1 MEAYVTTLGVRLLA
15 LPYHLDIEYT
25 YYVPET
31 LDGEHTVGEFV
42 LVPFGGA
49 NKRHTA
55 LVTSVSRTND
65 YQKLKPILSVI
76 NESLTLDAE
85 MMALACFLC
94 DRTLCTMGDAVRRL
108 IPADALSRADEC
120 FFPVPG
126 ADAEDAAIN
135 RKAKDLFDFIAS
147 HKNVTRK
154 RLEKDFGTDIRSTLK
169 ILREKGLIL
178 TDTVIKEPKTGA
190 VEEIAVLLPEADSSV
205 LLRPRTPD
213 AHRKLFAEISEAGR
227 IHVRTLTESGYTMAH
242 IRALEKKGLILIEKQ
257 EVIRNHYADLDAKPE
272 KIALTDEQ
280 SAAFETLRALMDEN
294 APRAAL
300 LHGVTGSGKTQV
312 ILSLCE
318 KAIEGGKTAIVLI
331 PEIALT
337 WQTVSVFTARFGK
350 RIAVMHSGLTDG
362 ERFDAYKR
370 IRRGEIDIVLG
381 TRSAIFAPLP
391 HIGLIVIDEEQETA
405 YKSDMSPKYHARD
418 IAKHRAAAH
427 GALLLMASATP
438 AVESYYEAK
447 SGKYTLVQMKKRYT
461 GAALPAVKIAD
472 MRLGK
477 DTPDMDMIGGTLR
490 ALMQKEQENGKQS
503 MLFLNRR
510 GYNSV
515 VSCRAC
521 GETIVCPNC
530 SVSLTHHKTKKG
542 AKLVCHYCGYHIP
555 PPRYCAK
562 CGSEHLAFEG
572 YGTQLIEEEIEK
584 FLPDA
589 RTLRMDADTTRERF
603 SQDEI
608 TGAFGRHEADV
619 LVGTQMIAKGHN
631 FPDLSL
637 VGVVA
642 ADASLFLDDFRAN
655 ERTFSLITQVI
666 GRAGRSTGGGTA
678 VIQTLNPD
686 NETIRLSAAQ
696 NYEAFYENEIA
707 LRRALVFPPF
717 CDIAVFGFTA
727 DEEAELR
734 RFAADFVTALK
745 QIGEVDFPDVK
756 MIVFG
761 PFEAPIF
768 KIKNKYRM
776 RAVIKFKN
784 NRRARA
790 LFARLL
796 TEYGKKAG
804 GKIGLSVDINP
815 SST

>member
-1 MEAYVTTLGVRLLA
+1 MESLYARIVIDLPHPSLDRPFDYSVPADLADKVFPGVRV
-15 LPYHLDIEYT
+15 T
-25 YYVPET
+25 VPFG
-31 LDGEHTVGEFV
+31 LKNKIIDGYCLSVSSCTDCPLSKLKSVASVYEDEFV
-42 LVPFGGA
+42 LM
-49 NKRHTA
+49 
-55 LVTSVSRTND
+55 
-65 YQKLKPILSVI
+65 QKLIPVVEWMRYEYHCTYLEAIRCFIPPFAKKIKSPKYVDIVTLTASKSAVSDFVASNGKRAPVMVKVLMLLMDQPELAKEDIILSTWASPQTFT
-76 NESLTLDAE
+76 SLKQKG
-85 MMALACFLC
+85 F
-94 DRTLCTMGDAVRRL
+94 
-108 IPADALSRADEC
+108 IS
-120 FFPVPG
+120 
-126 ADAEDAAIN
+126 I
-135 RKAKDLFDFIAS
+135 RK
-147 HKNVTRK
+147 
-154 RLEKDFGTDIRSTLK
+154 
-169 ILREKGLIL
+169 
-178 TDTVIKEPKTGA
+178 
-190 VEEIAVLLPEADSSV
+190 EEIYREADSQITPNTKRVTLSSQQIECIEAAKAEYGKKDKRP
-205 LLRPRTPD
+205 LL
-213 AHRKLFAEISEAGR
+213 
-227 IHVRTLTESGYTMAH
+227 
-242 IRALEKKGLILIEKQ
+242 IR
-257 EVIRNHYADLDAKPE
+257 
-272 KIALTDEQ
+272 
-280 SAAFETLRALMDEN
+280 
-294 APRAAL
+294 
-300 LHGVTGSGKTQV
+300 GVTGSGKTEV
-312 ILSLCE
+312 YMHITEYMLSL
-318 KAIEGGKTAIVLI
+318 GKSVIMLI

-337 WQTVSVFTARFGK
+337 WQSVSVFTARFGK

-391 HIGLIVIDEEQETA
+391 NIGLIVIDEEQEAA

-438 AVESYYEAK
+438 AVESYYEAQ
-447 SGKYTLVQMKKRYT
+447 SGKYTLVKMTKRYT
-461 GAALPAVKIAD
+461 GADLPAVKIAD
-472 MRLGK
+472 MRMGR
-477 DTPDMDMIGGTLR
+477 DTPDMDMVGGTLR
-490 ALMQKEQENGKQS
+490 ALMQKTSEEGKQS

-510 GYNSV
+510 GYNSM

-521 GETIVCPNC
+521 GETLVCPNC

-572 YGTQLIEEEIEK
+572 YGTQLIEEEIGK
-584 FLPDA
+584 FLPEA
-589 RTLRMDADTTRERF
+589 RILRMDADTTRARF

-666 GRAGRSTGGGTA
+666 GRAGRATGGGIA

-686 NETIRLSAAQ
+686 NETIRLSASQ

-727 DEEAELR
+727 DEETELR
-734 RFAADFVTALK
+734 RFSADFITALK
-745 QIGEVDFPDVK
+745 QIGETDFPDVK
-756 MIVFG
+756 MLVFG

-790 LFARLL
+790 LFAAMLM
-796 TEYGKKAG
+796 EYGKKAG